1 MTDEDGSRSVPTLF
15 YSTDG
20 LSFHSTG
27 INLAAVDVTDP
38 VTENNHNIYFLG
50 FCTVNGTGEIQ
61 KNEDGSYK
69 LTYLATTANE
79 PGGMPIFWA
88 EAGLGVMNFT
98 LE

>member
-1 MTDEDGSRSVPTLF
+1 VPTLF

-20 LSFHSTG
+20 RKFTETG
-27 INLAAVDVTDP
+27 LNLAAVDVTDP
-38 VTENNHNIYFLG
+38 GAVENNRNVYFLG
-50 FCTVNGTGEIQ
+50 FCTLNGTGEIPR
-61 KNEDGSYK
+61 NEDGSYK

-98 LE
+98 LDK